1 MLNAVLNPNG
11 ISTFGLASS
20 AFARHY
26 SRNLNW
32 FLFLRVLRCFS
43 SPRSL
48 HLTMYSLSDHWFF
61 ISVVSQ
67 FGNLRIEAYLQL
79 PAAYR
84 SLSRPSSAPDA
95 KAFTLCSLLL
105 ELLSLLSFAWVS
117 QIICYNEKAF
127 SLRCNPEYFV
137 FACEMRFIESQEIFW
152 RGANCISSSHSLM
165 HRVVLFCFLVRLLL
179 RACGQIVVF
188 HDFQKDLQ
196 NYFC

>member
-1 MLNAVLNPNG
+1 MLNAVLNPKN
-11 ISTFGLASS
+11 ISIFGLASS

-26 SRNLNW
+26 SRNLVW

-43 SPRSL
+43 SPRSP

-67 FGNLRIEAYLQL
+67 FGDLRIEAYLQL

-95 KAFTLCSLLL
+95 KAFTLCSSLL
-105 ELLSLLSFAWVS
+105 ELLSFAIFAWVS

-127 SLRCNPEYFV
+127 SFV
-137 FACEMRFIESQEIFW
+137 AFATC
-152 RGANCISSSHSLM
+152 A
-165 HRVVLFCFLVRLLL
+165 FCFLVRLLF

-196 NYFC
+196 NYFANL

>member
-1 MLNAVLNPNG
+1 MQNAVLNPG
-11 ISTFGLASS
+11 DISITGLAFS

-26 SRNLNW
+26 SRNLGW

-43 SPRSL
+43 SPRSP
-48 HLTMYSLSDHWFF
+48 HVTMYSLRDHWLF

-95 KAFTLCSLLL
+95 KAFTLCSFLL
-105 ELLSLLSFAWVS
+105 ELLSLLSIAWVS

-127 SLRCNPEYFV
+127 SFRSFDRC
-137 FACEMRFIESQEIFW
+137 A
-152 RGANCISSSHSLM
+152 
-165 HRVVLFCFLVRLLL
+165 FCFLVRLFF
-179 RACGQIVVF
+179 RTCGQIVVF

-196 NYFC
+196 NYFANL

>member
-1 MLNAVLNPNG
+1 MLNAVLNPKH
-11 ISTFGLASS
+11 ISIFGLASS

-48 HLTMYSLSDHWFF
+48 RLTMYSSSDHWFF

-67 FGNLRIEAYLQL
+67 FGDLRIEAYLQL

-95 KAFTLCSLLL
+95 KAFTLCSSLL
-105 ELLSLLSFAWVS
+105 ELLSFAFFAWVS

-127 SLRCNPEYFV
+127 SFV
-137 FACEMRFIESQEIFW
+137 AFATC
-152 RGANCISSSHSLM
+152 A
-165 HRVVLFCFLVRLLL
+165 FCFLVRLLF

-196 NYFC
+196 NYFANL

>member
-1 MLNAVLNPNG
+1 MLNAVLNPKG

-48 HLTMYSLSDHWFF
+48 RLTMYSLSDLIFF
-61 ISVVSQ
+61 IWVVSQ

-105 ELLSLLSFAWVS
+105 ELLSFAFFCLSFANNLFTMKKLFPSLLS
-117 QIICYNEKAF
+117 Q
-127 SLRCNPEYFV
+127 R
-137 FACEMRFIESQEIFW
+137 
-152 RGANCISSSHSLM
+152 
-165 HRVVLFCFLVRLLL
+165 VLFVSWFAYSFEYAAKL
-179 RACGQIVVF
+179 
-188 HDFQKDLQ
+188 
-196 NYFC
+196 

>member
-1 MLNAVLNPNG
+1 MLNAVRNPDH
-11 ISTFGLASS
+11 IAMTGLASS

-26 SRNLNW
+26 SRNLVW

-43 SPRSL
+43 SPRSPRY
-48 HLTMYSLSDHWFF
+48 TMYSCNDQWFF
-61 ISVVSQ
+61 IKVVSQ

-127 SLRCNPEYFV
+127 SLRCI
-137 FACEMRFIESQEIFW
+137 FI
-152 RGANCISSSHSLM
+152 
-165 HRVVLFCFLVRLLL
+165 HRVVLFVSWF
-179 RACGQIVVF
+179 ACSF
-188 HDFQKDLQ
+188 EHAAKL
-196 NYFC
+196 

>member
-1 MLNAVLNPNG
+1 MHYAVLNPKN
-11 ISTFGLASS
+11 ISIFGLASS

-26 SRNLNW
+26 SRNLVW

-48 HLTMYSLSDHWFF
+48 RLTMYSLSDLIFF
-61 ISVVSQ
+61 IWVVSQ

-105 ELLSLLSFAWVS
+105 ELLSLLSIAWVS
-117 QIICYNEKAF
+117 QIIFTMKKLFLTLHFHATCCA
-127 SLRCNPEYFV
+127 
-137 FACEMRFIESQEIFW
+137 
-152 RGANCISSSHSLM
+152 
-165 HRVVLFCFLVRLLL
+165 FCFLVRLLF
-179 RACGQIVVF
+179 RACGQIVVLPRF
-188 HDFQKDLQ
+188 SERPSKL
-196 NYFC
+196 FC

>member
-1 MLNAVLNPNG
+1 MLNAVLNPKN
-11 ISTFGLASS
+11 IAIFGLASS

-48 HLTMYSLSDHWFF
+48 RLTMYSLSDLIFF
-61 ISVVSQ
+61 IWVVSQ

-127 SLRCNPEYFV
+127 PFRLISQSG
-137 FACEMRFIESQEIFW
+137 AC
-152 RGANCISSSHSLM
+152 
-165 HRVVLFCFLVRLLL
+165 FCFLVI
-179 RACGQIVVF
+179 ACSF
-188 HDFQKDLQ
+188 EHAAKL
-196 NYFC
+196 

>member
-1 MLNAVLNPNG
+1 MLKAVLNPKY
-11 ISTFGLASS
+11 ISIFGLASS

-26 SRNLNW
+26 SRNLVW

-48 HLTMYSLSDHWFF
+48 RLTMYSSSDHWFF

-67 FGNLRIEAYLQL
+67 FGDLRIEAYLQL

-95 KAFTLCSLLL
+95 KAFTLCSSLL
-105 ELLSLLSFAWVS
+105 ELLSFAIFAWVS

-127 SLRCNPEYFV
+127 SFV
-137 FACEMRFIESQEIFW
+137 AFATC
-152 RGANCISSSHSLM
+152 A
-165 HRVVLFCFLVRLLL
+165 FCFLVRLLF

-196 NYFC
+196 NYFANL

>member
-1 MLNAVLNPNG
+1 MHYAVLNPKH
-11 ISTFGLASS
+11 IAIFGLASS

-48 HLTMYSLSDHWFF
+48 RLTMYSLSDLIFF
-61 ISVVSQ
+61 IWVVSQ

-127 SLRCNPEYFV
+127 PSKCFHIL
-137 FACEMRFIESQEIFW
+137 A
-152 RGANCISSSHSLM
+152 L
-165 HRVVLFCFLVRLLL
+165 CFLFWFSPVLSNMRPNCSFP
-179 RACGQIVVF
+179 RF
-188 HDFQKDLQ
+188 SERP
-196 NYFC
+196 

>member
-1 MLNAVLNPNG
+1 MLNAVLNPKN
-11 ISTFGLASS
+11 ISISGLASS

-48 HLTMYSLSDHWFF
+48 HLTMYSLSDLIFF
-61 ISVVSQ
+61 IWVVSQ

-95 KAFTLCSLLL
+95 KASTLCSLLL

-117 QIICYNEKAF
+117 QIICLQWKSFFLSDLSIGCAF
-127 SLRCNPEYFV
+127 LFLGSPVLSN
-137 FACEMRFIESQEIFW
+137 MRP
-152 RGANCISSSHSLM
+152 NCSFPRFSERPSK
-165 HRVVLFCFLVRLLL
+165 LFC
-179 RACGQIVVF
+179 
-188 HDFQKDLQ
+188 
-196 NYFC
+196 

>member
-1 MLNAVLNPNG
+1 MLKAVLNPKY
-11 ISTFGLASS
+11 ISIFGLASS

-26 SRNLNW
+26 SRNLVW

-48 HLTMYSLSDHWFF
+48 HLTMYSLSDLIFF
-61 ISVVSQ
+61 ICVVSQ

-95 KAFTLCSLLL
+95 KAFTLCSSLL
-105 ELLSLLSFAWVS
+105 ELLSFAFFAWVS
-117 QIICYNEKAF
+117 QIIFYNEKAF
-127 SLRCNPEYFV
+127 SLQCTFV
-137 FACEMRFIESQEIFW
+137 
-152 RGANCISSSHSLM
+152 
-165 HRVVLFCFLVRLLL
+165 HRTLLSFGSRLLF

-196 NYFC
+196 NYFANL

>member
-48 HLTMYSLSDHWFF
+48 HLTMYSLSDLIFF
-61 ISVVSQ
+61 IWVVSQ

-117 QIICYNEKAF
+117 QIICLQWKSF
-127 SLRCNPEYFV
+127 FLRCFCNV
-137 FACEMRFIESQEIFW
+137 
-152 RGANCISSSHSLM
+152 
-165 HRVVLFCFLVRLLL
+165 CFLFLGSPVLSNMRPNCSFPRFSERPSKLFLLISKSFL
-179 RACGQIVVF
+179 
-188 HDFQKDLQ
+188 
-196 NYFC
+196 

>member
-1 MLNAVLNPNG
+1 MFHLQDYHLLWLTFPSHSVTRL
-11 ISTFGLASS
+11 STHYSPYPICIATYGLASS

-26 SRNLNW
+26 SQNLVW
-32 FLFLRVLRCFS
+32 FLFLRLLRCFS
-43 SPRSL
+43 SAGSL
-48 HLTMYSLSDHWFF
+48 PYTMDSCMDHRFF
-61 ISVVSQ
+61 TCVVSQ

-95 KAFTLCSLLL
+95 KAFTLCSSLL
-105 ELLSLLSFAWVS
+105 ELLSFAIFAWVS

-127 SLRCNPEYFV
+127 SFV
-137 FACEMRFIESQEIFW
+137 AFATC
-152 RGANCISSSHSLM
+152 A
-165 HRVVLFCFLVRLLL
+165 FCFLVRLLF

-196 NYFC
+196 NYFANL